1 MSAAEM
7 HAMEK
12 AALQDPFLADA
23 IEGYNEASTVIAAQH
38 LNEINASLSGRYE
51 TPKVVAFNPT
61 RRWMRIAALIIL
73 LAGVG
78 LTATY
83 VLNRSNSKLNV
94 AELKPDNAK
103 KNAAPAQTDSQQAKA
118 AETLKSEEPKIHDTQ
133 KKMKTADPEVERVPE
148 VTRNDIS
155 EDNPKTADEQADVA
169 TLNAPAAAQ
178 TNPTQDDKARLNAA
192 LVSGYKTDTVHFFMK
207 SKNLSTVT
215 ITGKVLDANGEPIP
229 SVIVQSLDRKQTVL
243 TNFNG
248 EFNLNKQDSLAD
260 VTASAIGFESKNE
273 RLRAGAEN
281 LIVLMPAATSLN
293 EVVVTALGVKR
304 AEVLDS
310 GGAVPVGGWQNF
322 NTYVQQRLI
331 DDTTVEDD
339 DRAVAIQD
347 LVELEFSIDKAGNPT
362 NIRLLQ
368 SLDQKR
374 NARAVDILR
383 RGPKWISTE
392 NKKVRIRISF

>member
-1 MSAAEM
+1 MAEPLYINYTFEDIQRYLQGKMSAAEM

-133 KKMKTADPEVERVPE
+133 KKMKTADPEVERVLRARGAEPA
-148 VTRNDIS
+148 RR
-155 EDNPKTADEQADVA
+155 
-169 TLNAPAAAQ
+169 APARPAAHGEDA
-178 TNPTQDDKARLNAA
+178 PRRRPGHGRAVCRDEGADRRVPARRLQVARR
-192 LVSGYKTDTVHFFMK
+192 G
-207 SKNLSTVT
+207 
-215 ITGKVLDANGEPIP
+215 
-229 SVIVQSLDRKQTVL
+229 DRDRRAGTR
-243 TNFNG
+243 G
-248 EFNLNKQDSLAD
+248 GD
-260 VTASAIGFESKNE
+260 
-273 RLRAGAEN
+273 RLRGDQATDVSNDAE
-281 LIVLMPAATSLN
+281 
-293 EVVVTALGVKR
+293 
-304 AEVLDS
+304 
-310 GGAVPVGGWQNF
+310 
-322 NTYVQQRLI
+322 
-331 DDTTVEDD
+331 
-339 DRAVAIQD
+339 
-347 LVELEFSIDKAGNPT
+347 
-362 NIRLLQ
+362 
-368 SLDQKR
+368 
-374 NARAVDILR
+374 
-383 RGPKWISTE
+383 
-392 NKKVRIRISF
+392 